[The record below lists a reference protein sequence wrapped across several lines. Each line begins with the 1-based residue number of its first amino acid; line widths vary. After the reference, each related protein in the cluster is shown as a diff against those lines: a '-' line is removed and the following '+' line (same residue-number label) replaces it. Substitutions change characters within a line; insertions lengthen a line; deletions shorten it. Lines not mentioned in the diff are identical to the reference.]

1 MFDSFAQKPSRRRR
15 IFFAVSGSL
24 HVAAIGALAVATMWR
39 VDKLTPEAH
48 HNAIAVLPAPP
59 GNSGGGQ
66 KMADPKK
73 VATRKPKP
81 KDAIQP
87 VPHQQV
93 SQEPIAIADPGTGEP
108 GTGGGGDGKGVG
120 EPTSGSGC
128 TVEPCGIGDPPVIVP
143 LIKPCSERPT
153 DADCLPPP
161 VMKVERVPEVALGA
175 RISGDAQIHPPDI
188 VTTMM
193 QRDGK
198 SQTRGTFKMCLDTE
212 GSVTSVS
219 ALRSTGYDAYDDRL
233 VAGMQTWRY
242 APYKVNGTKVAVCTV
257 VTFVYAVR

>member
-39 VDKLTPEAH
+39 VDKLTPDAR

-73 VATRKPKP
+73 PPPRKPRP
-81 KDAIQP
+81 RDVIQP
-87 VPHQQV
+87 VPHRQLEQV
-93 SQEPIAIADPGTGEP
+93 AIEFAEPGTGEP

-120 EPTSGSGC
+120 EPTVGGGC
-128 TVEPCGIGDPPVIVP
+128 TIEPCGIGDPPPVP
-143 LIKPCSERPT
+143 LIKPCAERPT

-161 VMKVERVPEVALGA
+161 VVPQVARVPEASLGS
-175 RISGDAQIHPPDI
+175 RVSGDAQIHPPDI

-198 SQTRGTFKMCLDTE
+198 SQTRGTFKMCLDT
-212 GSVTSVS
+212 GGNVASIS
-219 ALRSTGYDAYDDRL
+219 ALRSTGYGAYDERL
-233 VAGMQTWRY
+233 VAGMRTWRY
-242 APYKVNGTKVAVCTV
+242 APYKLDGKAVAVCTV